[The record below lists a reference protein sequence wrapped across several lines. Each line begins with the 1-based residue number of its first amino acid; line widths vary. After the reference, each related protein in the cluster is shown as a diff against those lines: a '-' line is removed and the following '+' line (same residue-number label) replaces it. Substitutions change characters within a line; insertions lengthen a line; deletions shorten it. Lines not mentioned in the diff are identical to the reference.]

1 MNEGQ
6 KVVLEELVF
15 QSKPQL
21 YSWIAHLH
29 YIQIQENNSMS
40 NNKVYCLSKKKKTQQ
55 SVLNFHIQ
63 QPYTFMHFM
72 FSYIKMKNKSFYKIN
87 IFKEAQHMIHSLT
100 SNSSL
105 STKNR
110 TQQQQQQSSLFQQG
124 GVGSVNQTTL

>member
-40 NNKVYCLSKKKKTQQ
+40 NNKVYCLSKKKNTTKC
-55 SVLNFHIQ
+55 IE
-63 QPYTFMHFM
+63 
-72 FSYIKMKNKSFYKIN
+72 FSHSTTIHLHAFYV
-87 IFKEAQHMIHSLT
+87 FIHQNEKQKL
-100 SNSSL
+100 L
-105 STKNR
+105 
-110 TQQQQQQSSLFQQG
+110 
-124 GVGSVNQTTL
+124 